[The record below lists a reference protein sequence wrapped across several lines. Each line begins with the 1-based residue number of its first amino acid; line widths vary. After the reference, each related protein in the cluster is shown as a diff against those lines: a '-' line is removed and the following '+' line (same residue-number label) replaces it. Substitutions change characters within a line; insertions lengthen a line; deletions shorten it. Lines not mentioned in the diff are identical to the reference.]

1 MEMKGLMGGFY
12 RISEWIMRL
21 SVINLLWIVC
31 SIPFILALF
40 VEFSM
45 LLQMKPEE
53 LVTAITPTT
62 SIVAWLIMMLPLY
75 VTAIF
80 TLFPATAAMF
90 TVTRKWITG
99 EEDVSLFKTFFR
111 GYKENYKQSMI
122 GGIFFVLLFSVLWV
136 NFHFYR
142 EMTGMMQMLAYMF
155 IAFFIILFVAFFH
168 YFSIMVHFH
177 MKTFQVFKNAL
188 LITIGRPIRTFIILL
203 LNCAVIYLSFA
214 QFTFLIPFFMGSI
227 IAYLSFHQFYQ
238 IFRKT
243 QDQLEREKQQEA
255 ERLEEEERERLAA
268 ESEADDHAAAAE
280 TK

>member
-31 SIPFILALF
+31 SVPFFLVLIL
-40 VEFSM
+40 EFAM
-45 LLQMKPEE
+45 WTQLKPEE
-53 LVTAITPTT
+53 LVAAITPTT
-62 SIVAWLIMMLPLY
+62 SIVSWFIMMLPVY

-90 TVTRKWITG
+90 TVARKWITG

-122 GGIFFVLLFSVLWV
+122 GGIFFVVLFSVLWV
-136 NFHFYR
+136 NFSFYR

-227 IAYLSFHQFYQ
+227 IAFLSFHQFYQ

-255 ERLEEEERERLAA
+255 ERLEEEERERHAA
-268 ESEADDHAAAAE
+268 ESDAGEHAATAE